1 MNNFLLQRGR
11 EKHESNDTET
21 CEKFLFLINYFCH
34 RAILL
39 LFLFGGHY
47 LWSCDVLHLSGDSD
61 PLLCFAFYRDFLQ
74 YERIRTK
81 VYTDISV
88 RTLPTRSHEEGSL
101 WEKVKMELQDNHNW
115 RAIIGLMLQ
124 LGIGM
129 VSLICA
135 TLFYLTPI
143 ILLLSPILYLLDVSS
158 ITLFGIENKTFNISL
173 FFMLLGAV
181 SLWIGAY
188 LGNSLVKMIGRYTRR
203 LVKDFARR

>member
-1 MNNFLLQRGR
+1 M
-11 EKHESNDTET
+11 
-21 CEKFLFLINYFCH
+21 FLINYFCH

-47 LWSCDVLHLSGDSD
+47 LWSFDVLHLSGDPD

-74 YERIRTK
+74 HERIRTK

-88 RTLPTRSHEEGSL
+88 RTLPTRSQEEGSL
-101 WEKVKMELQDNHNW
+101 WERVKAEFLDEHNW
-115 RAIIGLMLQ
+115 RAILGLMLQ
-124 LGIGM
+124 FGIGM

-143 ILLLSPILYLLDVSS
+143 ILLLSPVLYLLDVSS
-158 ITLFGIENKTFNISL
+158 ISLFGIENKTFNISL